1 MTATTDPVSGGGILK
16 QLGVGS
22 SSFNVMLL
30 LALVLNVFSSS
41 QLQTAAVQ
49 AQTTLQESTVEVD
62 LSNKGMEIL
71 EEDTAELQG
80 DTNQYNQ
87 DLKDGKKSSVLTTD
101 QNNISQDN
109 TDFSLALQVMNTN
122 VQTAQ
127 GLSQGSETASQMTTS
142 AIQAMSAL
150 FSLVNQMLSFVSNLI
165 QQI

>member
-1 MTATTDPVSGGGILK
+1 MR
-16 QLGVGS
+16 
-22 SSFNVMLL
+22 
-30 LALVLNVFSSS
+30 LV
-41 QLQTAAVQ
+41 
-49 AQTTLQESTVEVD
+49 E
-62 LSNKGMEIL
+62 EIL